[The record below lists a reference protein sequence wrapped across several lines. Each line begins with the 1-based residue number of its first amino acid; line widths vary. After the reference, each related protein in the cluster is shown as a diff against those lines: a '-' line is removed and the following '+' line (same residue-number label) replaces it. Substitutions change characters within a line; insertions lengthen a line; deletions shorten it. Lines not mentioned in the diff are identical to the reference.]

1 MAQRRY
7 LPAPTWDSEALEAAR
22 RAAIEDFIAERGAEG
37 SVPYRQAFRANVRL
51 VTALFEQTNDLL
63 DFGTGEALARN
74 PGMLRAA
81 RYLGGPPVSA
91 DDLDTLADA
100 RIASRRRLDADLA
113 RRAARVVVSA
123 MDPERFPWTFTSPQ
137 RKPTAP
143 ERRLAVRWTA
153 GLQAAQEVQTG
164 RRGESSVR
172 QQQAVENLLERT
184 GFIRVPARPIQVTGG
199 LAPGEFCRE
208 TSVVGTK
215 CDVPVGLRDGRF
227 LLLECKVS
235 NSATNSVK
243 RLNRE
248 VGGKAR
254 DWRDRFGERAV
265 TGAVLAGVFK
275 VKNLIDA
282 QDVGVSIFWERDLT
296 PLGDFLGQAT

>member
-1 MAQRRY
+1 MARRAY
-7 LPAPTWDSEALEAAR
+7 FPAPTWDGTTLEAAR
-22 RAAIEDFIAERGAEG
+22 RAAIEDFIAERSAEG
-37 SVPYRQAFRANVRL
+37 SAPYRAAFRANLTL
-51 VTALFEQTNDLL
+51 VTAPLEQTNDLL
-63 DFGTGEALARN
+63 ALGTGQALARN
-74 PGMLRAA
+74 PGMLRVA

-100 RIASRRRLDADLA
+100 RIAGRRRLSTDLA
-113 RRAARVVVSA
+113 QRAARVLVQA
-123 MDPERFPWTFTSPQ
+123 LDPERFPWLFASPP
-137 RKPTAP
+137 RSPTP
-143 ERRLAVRWTA
+143 SERRLAVRWTA

-172 QQQAVENLLERT
+172 QQQAVERLLEQT
-184 GFIRVPARPIQVTGG
+184 GFARVPPRPVQVTGG

-208 TSVVGTK
+208 VLVAGIK

-248 VGGKAR
+248 VGGKANE
-254 DWRDRFGERAV
+254 WRRRFGERAV
-265 TGAVLAGVFK
+265 TGTVLAGVFK
-275 VKNLIDA
+275 AKNLFDA
-282 QDVGVSIFWERDLT
+282 QEAGVVIFWEHDLT
-296 PLGDFLGQAT
+296 PLVSFLTQSA